1 MHFYW
6 RVTEE
11 LKSIGE
17 TWIFNDPSLARNFK
31 LWLYKNSDA
40 IAMLDFSDTREYPPL
55 FDLNGIAH
63 SLN

>member
-6 RVTEE
+6 RMIEE
-11 LKSIGE
+11 LKFIGE

-40 IAMLDFSDTREYPPL
+40 IEMIDLSETPDCQPL
-55 FDLNGIAH
+55 FDLNGITH

>member
-6 RVTEE
+6 RVMEE

-17 TWIFNDPSLARNFK
+17 TWIINDPSLARNFK
-31 LWLYKNSDA
+31 TWLFKNADA
-40 IAMLDFSDTREYPPL
+40 IEMVDISETQGCQPL
-55 FDLNGIAH
+55 FDLNGIPH